1 MSAAAIFFIGVCV
14 SKLCV
19 AFVVAS
25 FIGLRQAG
33 RAPNGRVEQDLLR

>member
-1 MSAAAIFFIGVCV
+1 MSDATIFFFGVCV
-14 SKLCV
+14 SALCV

-33 RAPNGRVEQDLLR
+33 RPPNGRVE